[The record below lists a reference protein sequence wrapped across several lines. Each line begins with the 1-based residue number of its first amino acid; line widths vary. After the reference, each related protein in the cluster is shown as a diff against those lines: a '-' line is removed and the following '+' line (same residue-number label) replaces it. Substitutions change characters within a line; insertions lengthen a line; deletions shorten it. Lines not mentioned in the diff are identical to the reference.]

1 MSTGWFWWSN
11 NEVALTW
18 RQGATIQGDFSRLT
32 LDWFTSKLRAC
43 ALSRVRSPAGDA
55 LQFFNFDANKS
66 SVRREKSPCI
76 WIRTSFTLLNFTR
89 LVSTL
94 PWSQIGVGLTSHAEK
109 AICRGPAL
117 SNYDQI
123 LSAVLFASPQMSIG
137 LVWDDASLQ
146 GRMDGCRLAKQET
159 IKPQINEPLHSVCRL
174 PHSPILILQ
183 PLLTPN
189 ARAKSFRYLF
199 YPLI

>member
-1 MSTGWFWWSN
+1 
-11 NEVALTW
+11 
-18 RQGATIQGDFSRLT
+18 
-32 LDWFTSKLRAC
+32 
-43 ALSRVRSPAGDA
+43 
-55 LQFFNFDANKS
+55 
-66 SVRREKSPCI
+66 
-76 WIRTSFTLLNFTR
+76 
-89 LVSTL
+89 
-94 PWSQIGVGLTSHAEK
+94 
-109 AICRGPAL
+109 
-117 SNYDQI
+117 
-123 LSAVLFASPQMSIG
+123 MSIG

-199 YPLI
+199 LPTYLEKVTSNLVLKGLHPLASS